1 MSDPRKRRRSNRT
14 GTPRRA
20 GPARLPELHII
31 LSAQVKHLLVKSDPE
46 LRQLLRQH
54 HRMVAGLLANG
65 RVTLSTSDTNIKQL
79 INLGRGVQLLFATN
93 LGARATWVGFPD
105 ELPER

>member
-14 GTPRRA
+14 GTPRRG
-20 GPARLPELHII
+20 GPARLPELHVI
-31 LSAQVKHLLVKSDPE
+31 LSAQVKHLLIKSDPE

-54 HRMVAGLLANG
+54 HRMVVGLLSTG
-65 RVTLSTSDTNIKQL
+65 RVTLSTADTNIKQL
-79 INLGRGVQLLFATN
+79 VNLGAGVQLLLATN
-93 LGARATWVGFPD
+93 LAARATWVGFPD